1 MADIEQQPNRRTFLG
16 NTAQIGAGAAVLGSL
31 AVPRSVHAAGTETL
45 KVGLVGCGGRGT
57 GAAMD
62 ALSSDGQA
70 VLVAVADT
78 FADRAEES
86 LSQLRGEKTIADRV
100 EVTPETIFTGFDGYK
115 NVVDSCDVVL
125 LATPPHFRPEHF
137 AYVVEKGKHCFIEK
151 PIAVDTPGIKSVM
164 ESSRKA
170 KEKNIA
176 VVSGLC
182 WRYDLKVRE
191 MMRQILEQE
200 AIGEIVAIESSY
212 NTGLLWHRGNDPKWS
227 QMEYQVR
234 NWLYHTWLSGDHIM
248 EQAIHSLD
256 KTAWLLGDQSPVKA
270 TSLAGRQ
277 QRTDPLYGNVYDHF
291 AVFYEYPTGQR
302 VYFTCRQQDNCS
314 ARVDERVLGTN
325 GQAEILRGDLYNRK
339 GDRKW
344 RYKGEQ
350 PSMYRVE
357 HEELFS
363 SIRKGKPINNGEYM
377 CNSTAIALMGRMAGY
392 TGQTVTWDQ
401 LMNSTERLGPTE
413 YAWGDVPTEVVAIPG
428 KTALA

>member
-86 LSQLRGEKTIADRV
+86 LNQLRGEKTIADRV
-100 EVTPETIFTGFDGYK
+100 QVTPETIFTGFDGYK

>member
-1 MADIEQQPNRRTFLG
+1 MADVNEQPNRRTFLG
-16 NTAQIGAGAAVLGSL
+16 NTAQIGAGAAVLSSL

-86 LSQLRGEKTIADRV
+86 LKQLRGEQTIADRV
-100 EVTPETIFTGFDGYK
+100 QVTPETIFTGFDGYK

-277 QRTDPLYGNVYDHF
+277 QRTDPLFGNVYDHF

-357 HEELFS
+357 HEEMFA

-401 LMNSTERLGPTE
+401 VMNSTERLGPTE

>member
-1 MADIEQQPNRRTFLG
+1 MADTNQQPTRRTFLG
-16 NTAQIGAGAAVLGSL
+16 NTAQLGAGAAVLGTL

-57 GAAMD
+57 GAALD

-78 FADRAEES
+78 FPDKAEET
-86 LSQLRGEKTIADRV
+86 LSQLRGEKSVADRV
-100 EVTPETIFTGFDGYK
+100 QVTPETIFTGFDGYK
-115 NVVDSCDVVL
+115 QVVDSCDVVL

-137 AYVVEKGKHCFIEK
+137 AYVVDQGKHCFIEK

-170 KEKNIA
+170 KEKNLA

-182 WRYDLKVRE
+182 WRYDVKVRE

-200 AIGEIVAIESSY
+200 SIGEIVAIESSY

-256 KTAWLLGDQSPVKA
+256 KTAWLLGDISPTQA

-277 QRTDPLYGNVYDHF
+277 QRIDPLYGNVYDHF

-302 VYFTCRQQDNCS
+302 VYFTCRQQENCS
-314 ARVDERVLGTN
+314 MRTDERVLGTN
-325 GQAEILRGDLYNRK
+325 GQAEILAGELFNRK

-344 RYKGEQ
+344 RYKGKMS
-350 PSMYRVE
+350 SMYRVE
-357 HEELFS
+357 HEEMFD
-363 SIRKGKPINNGEYM
+363 SIRKGEPINNGEYM

-413 YAWGDVPTEVVAIPG
+413 YAWGDVPVETVAIPG
-428 KTALA
+428 KTALV

>member
-86 LSQLRGEKTIADRV
+86 LNQLRGEKTIADRV
-100 EVTPETIFTGFDGYK
+100 QVTPETIFTGFDGYK

-164 ESSRKA
+164 ESRRKA

>member
-1 MADIEQQPNRRTFLG
+1 MADSTQQPTRRTFLG
-16 NTAQIGAGAAVLGSL
+16 NTAQLGAGAAVLGTL
-31 AVPRSVHAAGTETL
+31 AVPRTVHAAGTETL

-86 LSQLRGEKTIADRV
+86 LNLLRGEKSVADRV
-100 EVTPETIFTGFDGYK
+100 QVTPENVFTGFDGYK
-115 NVVDSCDVVL
+115 HVVDSCDVVL

-137 AYVVEKGKHCFIEK
+137 AYVVDQGKHCFIEK
-151 PIAVDTPGIKSVM
+151 PIAVDTPGVKSVM

-170 KEKNIA
+170 KEKNLA

-182 WRYDLKVRE
+182 WRYDHKVRE
-191 MMRQILEQE
+191 VMRQILEQE
-200 AIGEIVAIESSY
+200 SIGEIVAIESSY

-256 KTAWLLGDQSPVKA
+256 KTAWLLGDISPVRA

-302 VYFTCRQQDNCS
+302 VYFTCRQQENCS

-325 GQAEILRGDLYNRK
+325 GQAEILRGELYNRK

-344 RYKGEQ
+344 RFKGKQ

-357 HEELFS
+357 HEEMFA
-363 SIRKGKPINNGEYM
+363 SIRDGKPINNGDYM

-392 TGQTVTWDQ
+392 TGQTVTWEQ
-401 LMNSTERLGPTE
+401 VMSSTERLGPTE
-413 YAWGDVPTEVVAIPG
+413 YS
-428 KTALA
+428 

>member
-1 MADIEQQPNRRTFLG
+1 MAEVNQQPTRRTFLG

-86 LSQLRGEKTIADRV
+86 LNQLRGEKTVADRV
-100 EVTPETIFTGFDGYK
+100 QVTPETIFTGFDGYK

-137 AYVVEKGKHCFIEK
+137 AYVVDKGKHCFIEK

-170 KEKNIA
+170 KEKNLA

-234 NWLYHTWLSGDHIM
+234 NWLYHTWLSGYHM
-248 EQAIHSLD
+248 LELELHSLD
-256 KTAWLLGDQSPVKA
+256 KTGWLLGDQSPVKA

-302 VYFTCRQQDNCS
+302 VYFTCRQQDGCS
-314 ARVDERVLGTN
+314 ARVDETVLGSN
-325 GQAEILRGDLYNRK
+325 GQAEVLRGDIVDRDGK
-339 GDRKW
+339 RKW
-344 RYKGEQ
+344 RFKGEQ

-357 HEELFS
+357 HEEMFS

>member
-1 MADIEQQPNRRTFLG
+1 MADGNQQATRRTFLG
-16 NTAQIGAGAAVLGSL
+16 NTAQIGAGAAVLGTL

-57 GAAMD
+57 GAALD

-78 FADRAEES
+78 FPDRAEEA
-86 LSQLRGEKTIADRV
+86 LGHLRGEKSVADRV
-100 EVTPETIFTGFDGYK
+100 QVTPESIFTGFDGYK
-115 NVVDSCDVVL
+115 QVVDACDVVL

-137 AYVVEKGKHCFIEK
+137 AYVVDQGKHCFIEK

-170 KEKNIA
+170 KEKNLA

-200 AIGEIVAIESSY
+200 SIGEIIAIESSY

-256 KTAWLLGDQSPVKA
+256 KTAWLLGDISPTQA

-277 QRTDPLYGNVYDHF
+277 QRVDPLYGNVYDHF

-302 VYFTCRQQDNCS
+302 VYFTCRQQENCS
-314 ARVDERVLGTN
+314 ARVDERVLGSN
-325 GQAEILRGDLYNRK
+325 GQAEILRGELFNRK

-344 RYKGEQ
+344 RYKGKQ

-357 HEELFS
+357 HEEMFA
-363 SIRKGKPINNGEYM
+363 SIRNGKPINNGEYM

-392 TGQTVTWDQ
+392 TGQTITWDQ
-401 LMNSTERLGPTE
+401 VMNSTERLGPQE
-413 YAWGDVPTEVVAIPG
+413 YAWGDVPAEVVAIPG
-428 KTALA
+428 KTAMA

>member
-1 MADIEQQPNRRTFLG
+1 MADVNQQPTRRTFLG
-16 NTAQIGAGAAVLGSL
+16 NTAQIGAGAAMLGSL

-62 ALSSDGQA
+62 ALSSDGQTI
-70 VLVAVADT
+70 LVAVADT

-86 LSQLRGEKTIADRV
+86 LKQLRGEKTIADRV
-100 EVTPETIFTGFDGYK
+100 QVTPENVFTGFDGYK
-115 NVVDSCDVVL
+115 QVVDSCDVVL

-170 KEKNIA
+170 KEKNLA

-182 WRYDLKVRE
+182 WRYDHKVRE
-191 MMRQILEQE
+191 VMRQILEQE
-200 AIGEIVAIESSY
+200 SIGEVVAIESSY
-212 NTGLLWHRGNDPKWS
+212 NAGTLWHRGNDPKWS

-256 KTAWLLGDQSPVKA
+256 KTAWLLGDISPVRA
-270 TSLAGRQ
+270 MSVAGRQ
-277 QRTDPLYGNVYDHF
+277 QRVDPMYGNVYDHF

-325 GQAEILRGDLYNRK
+325 GQAEILRGELFNRK

-344 RYKGEQ
+344 RFKGKQ

-357 HEELFS
+357 HEEMFA
-363 SIRKGKPINNGEYM
+363 SIRKGEPINNGDYM

-401 LMNSTERLGPTE
+401 VMNSTERLGPTA
-413 YAWGDVPTEVVAIPG
+413 YAWGDVATETVAVPG
-428 KTALA
+428 KTVLA

>member
-1 MADIEQQPNRRTFLG
+1 MADIEQQSNRRTFLG

-86 LSQLRGEKTIADRV
+86 LNQLRGEKTIAERV
-100 EVTPETIFTGFDGYK
+100 QVTPESIFTGFDGYK